1 MLKRF
6 YKILILPYTFILLYL
21 MLFGFGRTQFDDN
34 IVRLKPIFSTIEFA
48 QNSLVWNR
56 VESLLINIIGNIFIF
71 VPFGFLGWISPK
83 YNHFSSLLTVFLSVL
98 ISVEAIQYF
107 SRMGVF
113 DIDDIFLNSIGF
125 CLGFWIK
132 RQLEQ
137 LKFFAKLL

>member
-1 MLKRF
+1 
-6 YKILILPYTFILLYL
+6 

-113 DIDDIFLNSIGF
+113 DIDDIFLNSIGL